1 MPHTERARRKARESA
16 KSKRA
21 LIDPDEPRP
30 DMGPGIPLSETQ
42 MLANLERAWDRGQ
55 GSGASRCFGRTAGLG
70 KGNGRVGPAKEDY

>member
-1 MPHTERARRKARESA
+1 MPHTERARRKAREAA

-30 DMGPGIPLSETQ
+30 EMPGGIPLSETQ

-55 GSGASRCFGRTAGLG
+55 GTGASRCFGRTAGLG
-70 KGNGRVGPAKEDY
+70 RGNGRVGPAKEDY